1 MYVNSASL
9 GRTLAKDLSL
19 DAPSRNPQKKQTKPR
34 GSAGKGKANKNKGGT
49 QKGRGTKNK
58 NGPKRTKRSSGE
70 KAESHPSADA
80 EPAKGGKR
88 YKKA

>member
-9 GRTLAKDLSL
+9 GRALAKDLSL
-19 DAPSRNPQKKQTKPR
+19 DAPSKQPQKKQTKSR

-49 QKGRGTKNK
+49 QKGRGTK
-58 NGPKRTKRSSGE
+58 KRSSGE
-70 KAESHPSADA
+70 KAESRPSADA
-80 EPAKGGKR
+80 EPTKGGKR